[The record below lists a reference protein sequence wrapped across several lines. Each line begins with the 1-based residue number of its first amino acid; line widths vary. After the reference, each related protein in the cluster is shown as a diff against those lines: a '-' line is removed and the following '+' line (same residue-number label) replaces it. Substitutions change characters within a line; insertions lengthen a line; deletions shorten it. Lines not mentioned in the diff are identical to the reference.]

1 MLVISKLC
9 PGSQTAARFK
19 SFNILDENAFPF
31 VSNLF
36 AFATH
41 IGCISK
47 WYTGRPVA
55 KEQQT
60 EIYCFSLAAL
70 LLLSRLPFKLTRS
83 HELFAQDLQQE
94 PGHQRA

>member
-1 MLVISKLC
+1 M
-9 PGSQTAARFK
+9 
-19 SFNILDENAFPF
+19 LDENAFPF
-31 VSNLF
+31 VSNLS

-60 EIYCFSLAAL
+60 EISCFPLAAL
-70 LLLSRLPFKLTRS
+70 LLLSRLPFNLTRS
-83 HELFAQDLQQE
+83 QELFAKERQQE
-94 PGHQRA
+94 TGSQ